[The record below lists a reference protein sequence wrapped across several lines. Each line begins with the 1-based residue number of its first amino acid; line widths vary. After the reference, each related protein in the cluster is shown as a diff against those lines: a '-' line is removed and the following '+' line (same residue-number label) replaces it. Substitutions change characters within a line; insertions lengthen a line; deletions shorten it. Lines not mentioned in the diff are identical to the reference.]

1 MKEKKEEGQEVVSH
15 MMEVES
21 CNRLFRSGGKSRRE
35 AERCILV
42 DGQWE
47 GLAGTKGRLLDMAK
61 EAISGKEGREDDHG

>member
-1 MKEKKEEGQEVVSH
+1 MKERKDGRQEVVSH

-21 CNRLFRSGGKSRRE
+21 CSRQSRNRGKSRRE

-47 GLAGTKGRLLDMAK
+47 GLEGTKGRLLDMAK
-61 EAISGKEGREDDHG
+61 EALSGKDGGEDGRV

>member
-1 MKEKKEEGQEVVSH
+1 MPGKFEAPRGGARRNPQ
-15 MMEVES
+15 S
-21 CNRLFRSGGKSRRE
+21 CSRQSRSGGKGRQE

-61 EAISGKEGREDDHG
+61 EALSGKEGGEDGHV

>member
-21 CNRLFRSGGKSRRE
+21 CNLLSRNQKNRRE

-42 DGQWE
+42 DGEWE
-47 GLAGTKGRLLDMAK
+47 GLERTKGRLRDMAK
-61 EAISGKEGREDDHG
+61 EALSGKEGGEDGHG

>member
-1 MKEKKEEGQEVVSH
+1 MKEKKDGRQEVVSH

-21 CNRLFRSGGKSRRE
+21 CSRQSRSGGEGRRE

-61 EAISGKEGREDDHG
+61 VALSGKEGGEDGHV

>member
-1 MKEKKEEGQEVVSH
+1 

-21 CNRLFRSGGKSRRE
+21 CSWQSRSGGKSRRE

-47 GLAGTKGRLLDMAK
+47 GLERTQGRLRDMAK
-61 EAISGKEGREDDHG
+61 EVLSGKEGGEDGHG

>member
-21 CNRLFRSGGKSRRE
+21 CSWQSRSGGKSRRE

-61 EAISGKEGREDDHG
+61 EAISGKEGGEDEHG